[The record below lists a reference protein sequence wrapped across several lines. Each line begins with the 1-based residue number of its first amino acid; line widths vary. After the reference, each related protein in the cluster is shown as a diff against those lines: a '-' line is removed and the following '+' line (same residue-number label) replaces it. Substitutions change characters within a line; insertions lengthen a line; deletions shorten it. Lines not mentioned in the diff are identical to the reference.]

1 MKVSSRWASWFML
14 GSLAMVVAAGLVGCG
29 EEVVV
34 DPYQYTALN
43 DIMTGT
49 IKDTTRTRVENEA
62 GEKVEHHLFSF
73 EIDAPE
79 FDYVRGDVG
88 IVRDGN
94 QMHFFVARDLEN
106 MYPRLA
112 GAMLGV
118 RQSFSPQP
126 THVVLERIKRNGVIE
141 ADEMAAPEHY
151 ILPRMLR
158 AGAIDITEPGK
169 NLGEANWKDRKTL
182 QPLMPENEGDDL
194 LRFQTGIDTIAWVPR
209 HDLPDSV
216 KTNPTE
222 EDMAFYAVL
231 PLGSFEI
238 VGLSPG
244 ADYMLHLLI
253 ERDLPLV
260 GSVSP
265 VSWSEEYSDRKIEH
279 DVIGHV
285 VGELQINWFKFAN
298 GFVEGFRPDF

>member
-1 MKVSSRWASWFML
+1 MKVSRRWASWLMV
-14 GSLAMVVAAGLVGCG
+14 GSLAVVVAAGLVGCSE
-29 EEVVV
+29 EEVL
-34 DPYQYTALN
+34 DPYQYTSLN
-43 DIMTGT
+43 DLMKGT

-79 FDYVRGDVG
+79 FDYVRGDIG

-106 MYPRLA
+106 LYPRLD
-112 GAMLGV
+112 GALLGV

-126 THVVLERIKRNGVIE
+126 THVVLERIKRGGVIE
-141 ADEMAAPEHY
+141 DDDLKAPDSY
-151 ILPRMLR
+151 TLPRMLR
-158 AGAIDITEPGK
+158 AGAVDITEPGN
-169 NLGEANWKDRKTL
+169 NLGEANWKKKDTL
-182 QPLMPENEGDDL
+182 SILYPENEGDDL

-216 KTNPTE
+216 RMNPTE
-222 EDMAFYAVL
+222 EDMAFYAVM
-231 PLGSFEI
+231 PMGSFQL
-238 VGLSPG
+238 VDLAPG

-253 ERDLPLV
+253 ERDLPIM

-265 VSWSEEYSDRKIEH
+265 ASWVEEYSERKVEYDTLGH
-279 DVIGHV
+279 VIG
-285 VGELQINWFKFAN
+285 ELRINWFKYAN
-298 GFVEGFRPDF
+298 GFVEGYRPEF